1 MMPDAHGARRSERAA
16 MGLHL
21 AVGAVLGVLL
31 LHPVTMV
38 VYWLEFRPEPAS
50 LLAFVWARMTA
61 SASPRMLA
69 MNGLFAL
76 LGAAVGGVFGAY
88 HWRLARKKRALRSLV
103 HELGADLRAL
113 IAGGE
118 SEQTEFKS
126 TARWDLRQQKVSKE
140 LEDAIVKTI
149 GGFLNHS
156 GGSLVVGV
164 SDGGEVVGL
173 QPDYGTLKQKNRD
186 GFEQFVMSLVK
197 DRLGG
202 QVCGFVHPV
211 FVELDGADVC
221 RLVVEPCDRP
231 VYVSDRA
238 GARYF
243 LRTGNATRELD
254 VREAVEHVLLRAGR
268 RRRRRPAGDSPLAD
282 ATGGRPV
289 EAGSPGEQDSPAETL
304 AAPEGRGTTER
315 ED

>member
-1 MMPDAHGARRSERAA
+1 

-21 AVGAVLGVLL
+21 VVGAVLGVLV
-31 LHPVTMV
+31 LHPATMV
-38 VYWLEFRPEPAS
+38 IYWLEFRPEAAS
-50 LLAFVWARMTA
+50 LLAFVWSRMTA
-61 SASPRMLA
+61 SVSPRMLA
-69 MNGLFAL
+69 MNGLFGL
-76 LGAAVGGVFGAY
+76 LGAGVGAVFGAY
-88 HWRLARKKRALRSLV
+88 NWTLARRKRALRSLA

-126 TARWDLRQQKVSKE
+126 TARWDVRQHKVSKE

-149 GGFLNHS
+149 AGFLNHR

-164 SDGGEVVGL
+164 SDSGEVVGL

-186 GFEQFVMSLVK
+186 GFEQLVMSLVT

-211 FVELDGADVC
+211 FAELDGADVC

-243 LRTGNATRELD
+243 VRTGNATHELD
-254 VREAVEHVLLRAGR
+254 VREAVEHILLRRG
-268 RRRRRPAGDSPLAD
+268 
-282 ATGGRPV
+282 
-289 EAGSPGEQDSPAETL
+289 
-304 AAPEGRGTTER
+304 APEDAPDRM
-315 ED
+315 